1 MAFILEKLHLKNL
14 KSMKKPLIVL
24 GFCLLTAFN
33 AVAQEGMWMLSQI
46 GQLDLPA
53 KGLQIPV
60 EKIYSPDKPC
70 LANAILQLG
79 GGSASF
85 VSPEGLVV
93 TNHHVAYTALQRA
106 SSVSSDYLTD
116 GFLAR
121 ERSEE
126 ISAPG
131 YKAKMMISMKDVTD
145 EILSSVKKI
154 TDPVERDK
162 KINEEIVAMTEKV
175 QKENSDQEA
184 DVTALYE
191 GKQYMMHIYKVF
203 KDIRIVYAP
212 PRSIGNYGDEIDNWM
227 WPRHTGDFSFMRIY
241 VSPTGEATGYSEEN
255 VPYKP
260 EVWLKVA
267 QGDLDEGD
275 FNFII
280 GYPGQTVRYRSSNS
294 VDWNLHKNYPFS
306 VSNFKDVIDI
316 SHELTKDDH
325 AGQLKMAG
333 LLQGLENSM
342 KNYQGNIEGMTKTH
356 FLDKK
361 LAFEKEFLA
370 WANATPER
378 KAKYGDILSRE
389 KSYYDILA
397 KTYDRDN
404 VAAIMQGALAGRLL
418 AVAGNIY
425 GISRELEKPEGERQP
440 GLTEDVLNEYGEGLK
455 YTYNDYYEPVDKA
468 LLTRALKM
476 AAALQ
481 GDQRLTGLEYILSGS
496 GMTPEQWVEKAY
508 STSRMKDPE
517 FARSLIGKPSKEL
530 EQLNDPFIGI
540 AAAIFDVSEEINKAT
555 QTFGA
560 SVTALRK
567 DYIEALYEWKGSS
580 LYPDATGTIRFTWG
594 PVKGYKPADA
604 VWYEPFTTL
613 QGVVD
618 KNTGVVPFNA
628 PEKLV
633 KLRKAKDFGNYSD
646 PDLNDVPV
654 AFLNQCDITGGN
666 SGSPVMNAKGEII
679 GVAFDGNWEAMT
691 SDWQYDFNLQR
702 CIAVDFRYVLF
713 VTDKFGDAGFLLK
726 ETGVK

>member
-1 MAFILEKLHLKNL
+1 
-14 KSMKKPLIVL
+14 MKKLLVVL
-24 GFCLLTAFN
+24 VFCLLAAFQ

-53 KGLQIPV
+53 RGLQIPV
-60 EKIYSPDKPC
+60 EEIYSPDKPC

-106 SSVSSDYLTD
+106 SDVNSDYLTN
-116 GFLAR
+116 GFLAK

-131 YKAKMMISMKDVTD
+131 YQALMMLSMKDVTAD
-145 EILSSVKKI
+145 ILQAVRKI
-154 TDPVERDK
+154 SDPVARDK
-162 KINEEIVAMTEKV
+162 KINEKIAEMTEAVK
-175 QKENSDQEA
+175 KNNSDQEA

-191 GKQYMMHIYKVF
+191 GKQYIMHTYKVF

-227 WPRHTGDFSFMRIY
+227 WPRHTGDFSFMRVY
-241 VSPTGEATGYSEEN
+241 VSPTGEGTDYSADN

-260 EVWLKVA
+260 AVWLKVA
-267 QGDLDEGD
+267 QSDLDEGD
-275 FNFII
+275 FSFII
-280 GYPGQTVRYRSSNS
+280 GYPGQTTRYRSSNS

-306 VSNFKDVIDI
+306 VSNFKDIIDI
-316 SHELTKDDH
+316 SNELTKDDPE
-325 AGQLKMAG
+325 GKLKVASLM
-333 LLQGLENSM
+333 QGLENAM
-342 KNYQGNIEGMTKTH
+342 KNYQGNIEGMAKTH

-361 LAFEKEFLA
+361 RAFEKEFLE
-370 WANATPER
+370 WANSTPER
-378 KAKYGDILSRE
+378 RAKYGDILARE
-389 KSYYDILA
+389 KAQYDIIA
-397 KTYDRDN
+397 KTNDRDN
-404 VAAIMQGALAGRLL
+404 VTNMLQGILSGTMA

-425 GISRELEKPEGERQP
+425 GLSRELEKPETERQP
-440 GLTEDVLNEYGEGLK
+440 GLTEDVLKDFGEGLK
-455 YTYNDYYEPVDKA
+455 YTYNDYYEPLDRA
-468 LLTRALKM
+468 LLLRTLKM
-476 AAALQ
+476 AAALPA
-481 GDQRLTGLEYILSGS
+481 DQRLTGLDKVMTAS
-496 GMTPEQWVEKAY
+496 GMTPEQWVDNAY
-508 STSRMKDPE
+508 STTKMKDLDY
-517 FARSLIGKPSKEL
+517 ARGLIGKPAAEL
-530 EQLNDPFIGI
+530 VKLNDPFIGV
-540 AAAIFDVSEEINKAT
+540 AAAIYDVSEESNNISRA
-555 QTFGA
+555 FGA
-560 SVTALRK
+560 IVTALRK

-618 KNTGVVPFNA
+618 KNTGIVPFNA
-628 PEKLV
+628 PEKLIE
-633 KLRKAKDFGNYSD
+633 LREARDFGSYAD

-691 SDWQYDFNLQR
+691 SNWQYDFNLQR

-713 VTDKFGDAGFLLK
+713 VTDKFSNAGFLLK
-726 ETGVK
+726 EMGVN